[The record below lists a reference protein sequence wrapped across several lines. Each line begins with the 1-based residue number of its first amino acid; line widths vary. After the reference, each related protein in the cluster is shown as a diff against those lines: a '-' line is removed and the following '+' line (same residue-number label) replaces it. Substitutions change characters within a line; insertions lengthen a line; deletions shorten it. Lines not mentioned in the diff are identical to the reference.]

1 MTGDI
6 IAKRRTSGSLT
17 VSSPAKPENPNLLG
31 WIGNSF
37 LQNDKISGDVSRLD
51 QTHEKIILGQ
61 RIGPYD
67 YDKME
72 EMIAAS
78 KPKNSKLVES
88 FVLAKND
95 DII

>member
-1 MTGDI
+1 VTGDI
-6 IAKRRTSGSLT
+6 IPQRRRSCSLEA
-17 VSSPAKPENPNLLG
+17 SPPPKLDQTNLLG
-31 WIGNSF
+31 WVGNSF
-37 LQNDKISGDVSRLD
+37 LQNDKISGERLD
-51 QTHEKIILGQ
+51 QTHEKIIVGQ

-78 KPKNSKLVES
+78 KPQNSKLVES
-88 FVLAKND
+88 FVFAKND

>member
-1 MTGDI
+1 MTSDI
-6 IAKRRTSGSLT
+6 IPQRRRSCSFE
-17 VSSPAKPENPNLLG
+17 VSPQARPEKTNLLG

-37 LQNDKISGDVSRLD
+37 LQNDKISGDVARLD
-51 QTHEKIILGQ
+51 QTHEKIIVGQ

-78 KPKNSKLVES
+78 KPQNSKLVES
-88 FVLAKND
+88 FVFAKND